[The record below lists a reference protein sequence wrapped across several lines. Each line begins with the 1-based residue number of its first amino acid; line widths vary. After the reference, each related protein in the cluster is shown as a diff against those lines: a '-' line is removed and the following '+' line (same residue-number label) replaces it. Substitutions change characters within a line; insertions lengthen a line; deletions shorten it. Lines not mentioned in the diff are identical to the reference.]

1 MLQNTDSNSTRSAD
15 TLSQIDNSVDQDT
28 WVGRFVMAFGNTIAW
43 LFPALM
49 IAICTQV
56 VLRKMGNNLAW
67 LDDAQW
73 WIYGLALTVGFVYAI
88 TTQSHVRVDILF
100 MNFRP
105 SKKARTEIVGL
116 GWMLLPFLVLMTDI
130 LFNYSW
136 ASFQVREG
144 SDSPNGLHRLY
155 LLKMALPWIFIIAM
169 AATLS
174 ILIRHLRVIATVRLW
189 TVLLAIFPAAWFVLE
204 RLSHTVLWWYVRLTN
219 PDIRSSRINKEPL
232 LEPTMWIGLAIL
244 LSVITISFI
253 SHHRSAK
260 RLST

>member
-1 MLQNTDSNSTRSAD
+1 MSQNIASNSTQSAA
-15 TLSQIDNSVDQDT
+15 TLIQSDNSVDQNT
-28 WVGRFVMAFGNTIAW
+28 WFDRFVISFGNTIAW
-43 LFPALM
+43 LFPVLM

-73 WIYGLALTVGFVYAI
+73 WIYGLVLTVGFVYAI

-105 SKKARTEIVGL
+105 SKKARTEIIGL
-116 GWMLLPFLVLMTDI
+116 GWMLLPFLLLMTDI
-130 LFNYSW
+130 LFNYAW

-155 LLKMALPWIFIIAM
+155 LLKMALPCIFIIAM

-174 ILIRHLRVIATVRLW
+174 ILIRHLRIIAPVRLW
-189 TVLLAIFPAAWFVLE
+189 TVLIAIFPAAWFALE
-204 RLSHTVLWWYVRLTN
+204 RLIHNVLWWYVRLTN
-219 PDIRSSRINKEPL
+219 PDIRSSRISKEPL
-232 LEPTMWIGLAIL
+232 LEPTMWIGLAVL
-244 LSVITISFI
+244 LCVIAINFVSN
-253 SHHRSAK
+253 HRSAK